1 MSQAKFMA
9 KPHLCV
15 HRFPAV
21 VVCRG
26 DPTGLPSLPSPNLP
40 NDQPDAWD
48 FNHPQ
53 MVVVCAGDVE
63 KTTRAKKR

>member
-1 MSQAKFMA
+1 MA

-21 VVCRG
+21 VVCCG
-26 DPTGLPSLPSPNLP
+26 EPTGLPSLPSPNLP